1 MTVILDENKAIFVTW
16 TCYGTWLPGDLRG
29 FVSNKLRGDGSF
41 DRKRNAP
48 GTEPHADDPYTH
60 SVASGLQQWAP
71 VVLTPALA
79 LRAAHALC
87 ELARK
92 RNWMVLRAAIM
103 ANHVHVVVA
112 NCPDDGPAVRR
123 VLKGVT
129 SADLSKAERKPFRWW
144 TAGGSNR
151 YLNGT
156 EAIEAGIKYVAEQE
170 YKLAEVIDG
179 VAYSCVDEN
188 TGRRG

>member
-1 MTVILDENKAIFVTW
+1 MTVIHDENKAILVTW
-16 TCYGTWLPGDLRG
+16 TCYGTWLPGDERG

-60 SVASGLQQWAP
+60 SVASELQEWP
-71 VVLTPALA
+71 TVMLTPAQALA
-79 LRAAHALC
+79 AANSLC

-92 RNWMVLRAAIM
+92 RKWIIHRAAIM

-112 NCPDDGPAVRR
+112 NCPDDGPAARR

-129 SADLSKAERKPFRWW
+129 SADLSRAEGKSLRWW

-151 YLNGT
+151 YLKGT
-156 EAIEAGIKYVAEQE
+156 EAIEAGIQYVAEQE
-170 YKLAEVIDG
+170 YKLAEVINN
-179 VAYSCVDEN
+179 VAYSCFDEK

>member
-1 MTVILDENKAIFVTW
+1 MAVILDENKAILVTW
-16 TCYGTWLPGDLRG
+16 TCYGTWLPGDKRG

-41 DRKRNAP
+41 DQKRNIA
-48 GTEPHADDPYTH
+48 GTEPHADDSYTR
-60 SVASGLQQWAP
+60 SVASKLQEWP
-71 VVLTPALA
+71 TVMLTGEQAVA
-79 LRAAHALC
+79 VAASLC
-87 ELARK
+87 ELAHK
-92 RNWMVLRAAIM
+92 RNWIIHRAAVM

-129 SADLSKAERKPFRWW
+129 SADMSKFLGRGFRLW

-156 EAIEAGIKYVAEQE
+156 ESIDAAITYVADQE
-170 YKLAEVIDG
+170 YKLAEVIQG
-179 VAYSCVDEN
+179 VAYSCGDQDK
-188 TGRRG
+188 GRRG